1 MKRPLFLSTEKAARV
16 HAATLQVLEKTGVL
30 LDHAEAESLYLE
42 AGATKD
48 KEGRILI
55 PRHLVEEALEKA
67 HAEIQMYDRDGETS
81 ILVRDGN
88 TYFGTGSDALYNID
102 RKSGERRCSTLSDVA
117 DNVRIADGL
126 KGFDFMMSMAL
137 PKDVEQHRLYPA
149 VFTEMV
155 KNTNKPIVTTL
166 TTLEDIK
173 SIHQIAS
180 MVAGGAQQLKEKP
193 FFLAYLE
200 PISPLKMDNSGTQRL
215 LYCAE
220 NEIPFMYA
228 AGANS
233 GTGAPIT
240 PEGGVVQGTAE
251 SLAGLILA
259 MLKNEA
265 AKFVYGANTSSV
277 DMKSMLVCYG
287 APEWFK
293 TVAMYADMGKYYNLP
308 SWGTAGCSDA
318 FFVDAQAAMEA
329 YEGIL
334 FALQSESTLAH
345 DVGYLAHGELYDARM
360 LVLTDT
366 MIGRAKHILKA
377 VDLSEEN
384 LAVDVINEV
393 ARCDDLYLAQLHTAE
408 RFRES
413 LWMPPIFIE
422 RRKTEDRE
430 NASELKDLLSE
441 AVDRILTNHKP
452 KALANS
458 KAEQIDQVLNSI

>member
-1 MKRPLFLSTEKAARV
+1 MARRLFFSQKKAAKIHEAAV
-16 HAATLQVLEKTGVL
+16 HVLLKTGVQ
-30 LDHAEAESLYLE
+30 LDHAEAESLYLG

-55 PRHLVEEALEKA
+55 PQHLVEEALEKS
-67 HAEIQMYDRDGETS
+67 HAQIKMYDRDGVAS
-81 ILVRDGN
+81 ILVRNGK
-88 TYFGTGSDALYNID
+88 TYFGPGSDALYNID
-102 RKSGERRCSTLSDVA
+102 RKSGERRYSTLSDVA
-117 DNVRIADGL
+117 NNVRLADGL

-137 PKDVEQHRLYPA
+137 PQDVEQHRLYPA
-149 VFTEMV
+149 VFAEMV
-155 KNTNKPIVTTL
+155 RNTNKPIVTTL
-166 TTLEDIK
+166 TTVEDIK
-173 SIHQIAS
+173 GIHQIAS
-180 MVAGGAQQLKEKP
+180 IVAGGKAQLKEKP

-200 PISPLKMDNSGTQRL
+200 PISPLKMDNSSTQRL

-259 MLKNEA
+259 MLKNESA
-265 AKFVYGANTSSV
+265 RFVYGANTSSV

-287 APEWFK
+287 APEWYK

-329 YEGIL
+329 YEGIV
-334 FALQSESTLAH
+334 FALQSGSTLAH

-360 LVLTDT
+360 LVLTDA

-377 VDLSEEN
+377 VDLSEAN
-384 LAVDVINEV
+384 LAVNVINEV
-393 ARCDDLYLAQLHTAE
+393 ARRDDLYLAQPHTAE

-413 LWMPPIFIE
+413 LWMPPTFIE
-422 RRKTEDRE
+422 RRKTEERE
-430 NASELKDLLSE
+430 NASELTDLLGE
-441 AVDRILTNHKP
+441 AVDRISNNHHP
-452 KALANS
+452 KALADS